1 MTRNLYILLLLLL
14 LCDNMIEEIEMNG
27 FWYGKPKKYYSKN
40 QNGEMVIL
48 SKKEYEQMLTN
59 GEVIVFE

>member
-1 MTRNLYILLLLLL
+1 
-14 LCDNMIEEIEMNG
+14 MIEEIEMNG